1 MLLDAAQSVLKEFYD
16 FDLFAS
22 ASYIYSDGGCGI
34 PVYKDRFSNAK
45 LRRCIE
51 HIKRNILK
59 KVKGGLGSQICQWV
73 QVSAFVMSPFTF
85 DLVWQVLLEKLTS
98 GTDSTKQA
106 ANYLVEAAILY
117 RGEDGLYTSDWR
129 SSLSDVE
136 PGFSTFSS
144 NALES
149 HWRVLDLLHSKT
161 QGHEVATQ
169 VFEEFRKSFN
179 IWARDRKLQHIQPT
193 PTGPTPRLLRGTG
206 INQSKG
212 FLYDK
217 KFDRFTV
224 SSLKES
230 S

>member
-1 MLLDAAQSVLKEFYD
+1 
-16 FDLFAS
+16 
-22 ASYIYSDGGCGI
+22 
-34 PVYKDRFSNAK
+34 
-45 LRRCIE
+45 
-51 HIKRNILK
+51 
-59 KVKGGLGSQICQWV
+59 VKGGLGSQICQWV

-106 ANYLVEAAILY
+106 ANYLMEAAILY

-136 PGFSTFSS
+136 PGFSTLSS

-179 IWARDRKLQHIQPT
+179 MGPGPQVTTHTTNTHRPHTATAPRHCHQPVQ
-193 PTGPTPRLLRGTG
+193 RISLRQE
-206 INQSKG
+206 I
-212 FLYDK
+212 
-217 KFDRFTV
+217 
-224 SSLKES
+224 
-230 S
+230 